1 MFHFSCIVKTPNSV
15 KLEWTSVNQT
25 VLLPLRPA
33 LQPFPISESK
43 ITIFIA
49 SAAEPSTKQDE

>member
-1 MFHFSCIVKTPNSV
+1 MFHFSCIGKTPNPE
-15 KLEWTSVNQT
+15 KPERTSVNQT

-33 LQPFPISESK
+33 LQPFQIRESK
-43 ITIFIA
+43 ITIFTA